1 MNANHPATTP
11 SEMRRLL
18 NECKRHQ
25 VKLRI
30 SRKDEERGFAHLH
43 VLRDGLTL
51 ASFRSFKAALDWLN
65 PQRGVHGQ

>member
-11 SEMRRLL
+11 NEMRRLL

-43 VLRDGLTL
+43 LLRDGLTL
-51 ASFRSFKAALDWLN
+51 ASFRSFKAALSWLN
-65 PQRGVHGQ
+65 PQGGGHGQ